1 MITPGEAKKG
11 YNFIYDA
18 IIDSEDAKIDEL
30 DTFLHNF
37 SLKYKESINYDNLSY
52 LTKEI
57 VTFDKNNYSEEVL
70 NSVMKNYIDYS
81 LKESSDKNK
90 YLKSLANILSYI
102 SSDSDAINNII
113 SLYKNYDG
121 KLKVLEKNKKENYI
135 VEKLDDLI
143 GLENVKKQIK
153 QLADWAYVTK
163 LRKEKGLKANS
174 ITMHMVFTGSPG
186 TGKTTVARI
195 IADIYHN
202 LGILKENKLKEV
214 SREDLVAEYL
224 GQSEIKT
231 KKILEESKGGVLFI
245 DEAYSLTKSNDEY
258 GISVVNTILKFMEDN
273 RDNTVIIIAGY
284 QKEIEQF
291 ISSNPGLKSRFNTYL
306 TFDNYNSKELLDIL
320 KVMVENNDYKLEDKD
335 SNLILSELEK
345 IDTTDISFSN
355 ARYVR
360 NLFENAT
367 KNQATRIANEESLDK
382 EKLQTLI
389 YEDFYK

>member
-57 VTFDKNNYSEEVL
+57 VTFDKNHYSEEVL